1 MAAGQAA
8 RTKASRKGGKR
19 GSRKARGKAPSRRVG
34 RPPGPD
40 RTQLSVRVLDAI
52 DDRLDIAV
60 EMTGQSPQTIVEA
73 ALSAY
78 LDALGVPQVGP
89 WPAQTEN

>member
-1 MAAGQAA
+1 
-8 RTKASRKGGKR
+8 
-19 GSRKARGKAPSRRVG
+19 
-34 RPPGPD
+34 
-40 RTQLSVRVLDAI
+40 VLDAI